1 MSAILNKLLK
11 GQNVEWHTIEQIF
24 HLRNGYTPSKSNE
37 AYWTNG
43 TIPWFRMEDIREN
56 GNILDSALQQ
66 ISESAVKGNKLFP
79 KNSFI
84 IATSATIGEHALI
97 TVPYLA
103 NQRFTNLSLKDDFIN
118 RFNIYFLY
126 YYLFKLD
133 EWCRNNTTMSSFA
146 SVDMNGFR
154 KFEIPIPPLNVQD
167 EIVRI
172 LDAFTA
178 VTAELTAELNM
189 REKQYQYY
197 RNKLLSF
204 SEAGIETDSNR
215 QQQTALCEGLANNV
229 KQNHQIIWKS
239 LGEIANFMNG
249 KGHEKDIH
257 EFGNYIVVN
266 SKFISS
272 DGQVAKYTNNQI
284 CPLYDNDILIVM
296 SDLPNGKA
304 LAKTFFVEENDKYSL
319 NQRIGKLSAKDKSQV
334 VPKFLYYFL
343 NRNSQLI
350 KFDNGTDQTNLRKDQ
365 ILSVKIPIIPVE
377 RQKRIV
383 EILDKFEAL
392 THSITEGLPKEIA
405 LREQQYEY
413 YREQLIDFPKN

>member
-1 MSAILNKLLK
+1 MSAILDKLLK

-24 HLRNGYTPSKSNE
+24 HLRNGYTPSKSNKV
-37 AYWTNG
+37 YWTNG

-154 KFEIPIPPLNVQD
+154 KFEIPIPPLDVQA

-189 REKQYQYY
+189 RERQYQYY
-197 RNKLLSF
+197 RDKLLSF
-204 SEAGIETDSNR
+204 SDAGIETDSNR
-215 QQQTALCEGLANNV
+215 QQQTALCERLTNNV
-229 KQNHQIIWKS
+229 KQNHQIIWKN
-239 LGEIANFMNG
+239 LGEVVKIKNG
-249 KGHEKDIH
+249 KDWKNLGQGDIPVYGSGGIMNYVDKASYDKVSVLIPRKGTITNIFYTEKPFWNVDTI
-257 EFGNYIVVN
+257 F
-266 SKFISS
+266 
-272 DGQVAKYTNNQI
+272 YTEIDESQI
-284 CPLYDNDILIVM
+284 
-296 SDLPNGKA
+296 
-304 LAKTFFVEENDKYSL
+304 F
-319 NQRIGKLSAKDKSQV
+319 
-334 VPKFLYYFL
+334 PKFLFHFMKNFDLTTLSTDSTRPSLTQTTL
-343 NRNSQLI
+343 N
-350 KFDNGTDQTNLRKDQ
+350 
-365 ILSVKIPIIPVE
+365 KISIPLPSLNE
-377 RQKRIV
+377 QKRISN
-383 EILDKFEAL
+383 ILDKFETL
-392 THSITEGLPKEIA
+392 THSITEGLPKEIT

>member
-1 MSAILNKLLK
+1 MSAILDKLLK

-178 VTAELTAELNM
+178 ITAELTQELAKEKIL

-197 RNKLLSF
+197 RDKLLSF
-204 SEAGIETDSNR
+204 SDSEIR
-215 QQQTALCEGLANNV
+215 
-229 KQNHQIIWKS
+229 WKK
-239 LGEIANFMNG
+239 LGEVVKIKNG
-249 KGHEKDIH
+249 KDWKNLGQGDIPVYGSGGIMNYVDKASYDKVSVLIPRKGTITNIFYTEKPFWNVDTI
-257 EFGNYIVVN
+257 F
-266 SKFISS
+266 
-272 DGQVAKYTNNQI
+272 YTEIDESQI
-284 CPLYDNDILIVM
+284 
-296 SDLPNGKA
+296 
-304 LAKTFFVEENDKYSL
+304 F
-319 NQRIGKLSAKDKSQV
+319 
-334 VPKFLYYFL
+334 PKFLFHFMKNFDLTTLSTDSTRPSLTQTTL
-343 NRNSQLI
+343 N
-350 KFDNGTDQTNLRKDQ
+350 
-365 ILSVKIPIIPVE
+365 KISIPLPSLNE
-377 RQKRIV
+377 QKRISN
-383 EILDKFEAL
+383 ILDKFEAL

>member
-1 MSAILNKLLK
+1 MDKLLK

-178 VTAELTAELNM
+178 ITAELTQELAKEKIL

-197 RNKLLSF
+197 RDKLLSF
-204 SEAGIETDSNR
+204 SDSEIR
-215 QQQTALCEGLANNV
+215 
-229 KQNHQIIWKS
+229 WKK
-239 LGEIANFMNG
+239 LGEVVKIKNG
-249 KGHEKDIH
+249 KDWKNLGQGDIPVYGSGGIMNYVDKASYDKVSVLIPRKGTITNIFYTEKPFWNVDTI
-257 EFGNYIVVN
+257 F
-266 SKFISS
+266 
-272 DGQVAKYTNNQI
+272 YTEIDESQI
-284 CPLYDNDILIVM
+284 
-296 SDLPNGKA
+296 
-304 LAKTFFVEENDKYSL
+304 F
-319 NQRIGKLSAKDKSQV
+319 
-334 VPKFLYYFL
+334 PKFLFHFMKNFDLTTLSTDSTRPSLTQTTL
-343 NRNSQLI
+343 N
-350 KFDNGTDQTNLRKDQ
+350 
-365 ILSVKIPIIPVE
+365 KISIPLPSLNE
-377 RQKRIV
+377 QKRISN
-383 EILDKFEAL
+383 ILDKFEAL